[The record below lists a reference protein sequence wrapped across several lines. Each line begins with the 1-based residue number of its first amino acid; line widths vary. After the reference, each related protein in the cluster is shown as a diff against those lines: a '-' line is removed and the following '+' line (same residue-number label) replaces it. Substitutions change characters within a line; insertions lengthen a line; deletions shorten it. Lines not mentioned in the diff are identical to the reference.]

1 MSARIDLNLLLSLQD
16 HQRVCDKAV
25 SFSQKAAKG
34 VLLWHLI
41 MDRMTSHK
49 HGHSTFRP
57 GLTEASPKRKHHSSS
72 LQVPTLALEKSTKKS
87 LLWVSVHH
95 TRALV
100 FEACVLP
107 GPLRGLLPSFV
118 LRKTILSTQR
128 DSQACISNNLR
139 K

>member
-41 MDRMTSHK
+41 MDRMASHK

-57 GLTEASPKRKHHSSS
+57 GLIEASPKRKHHSSS
-72 LQVPTLALEKSTKKS
+72 LQVPTLALEKSTKSHYSGS
-87 LLWVSVHH
+87 LS
-95 TRALV
+95 TI
-100 FEACVLP
+100 P
-107 GPLRGLLPSFV
+107 GPWFLRPVS
-118 LRKTILSTQR
+118 
-128 DSQACISNNLR
+128 SQAL
-139 K
+139 